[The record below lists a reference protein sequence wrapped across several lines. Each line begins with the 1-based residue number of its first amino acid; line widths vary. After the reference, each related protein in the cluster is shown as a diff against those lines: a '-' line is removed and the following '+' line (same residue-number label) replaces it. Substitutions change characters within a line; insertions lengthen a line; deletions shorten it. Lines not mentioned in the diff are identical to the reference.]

1 MLDAH
6 PELRNIGYDEND
18 DNTEVLYFKEATA
31 TISSFTE
38 ADKVIK
44 F

>member
-1 MLDAH
+1 MLDAYS
-6 PELRNIGYDEND
+6 ELRNIGYNEND
-18 DNTEVLYFKEATA
+18 DSTEVLYFKEATA